1 MKRTAIY
8 AGSFDPI
15 TNGHLDIIERAA
27 NMFDS
32 LTVGIAVNS
41 SKTPLFTLDERKR
54 IISKVTEHIPNIE
67 IDVFDGLLA
76 EYVNKHGFEAVVR
89 GLEQLLILNMKFRWR
104 R

>member
-41 SKTPLFTLDERKR
+41 SKTPLFTLDERKM

-76 EYVNKHGFEAVVR
+76 EYVNKHGFGRTNSVLR
-89 GLEQLLILNMKFRWR
+89 DGDS
-104 R
+104 

>member
-1 MKRTAIY
+1 MINMKRTAIY

-54 IISKVTEHIPNIE
+54 IISKVTE
-67 IDVFDGLLA
+67 A
-76 EYVNKHGFEAVVR
+76 R
-89 GLEQLLILNMKFRWR
+89 FRSGC
-104 R
+104 

>member
-1 MKRTAIY
+1 MINMKRTAIY

-41 SKTPLFTLDERKR
+41 SKTPFFTLDERKR
-54 IISKVTEHIPNIE
+54 IISSEEHIPNIE

-89 GLEQLLILNMKFRWR
+89 GLRATTGF
-104 R
+104 

>member
-41 SKTPLFTLDERKR
+41 SKTPLFTLDERKS
-54 IISKVTEHIPNIE
+54 IM
-67 IDVFDGLLA
+67 LA
-76 EYVNKHGFEAVVR
+76 YTRVGQRLFS
-89 GLEQLLILNMKFRWR
+89 
-104 R
+104 